1 MDFSVPNA
9 WSLLPPIV
17 AIALA
22 IITRR
27 VLISLGA
34 GILVGILLL
43 NGGDILASI
52 GHLGTAGLSL
62 FWEAGESGQAGSIN
76 HGKVDIMLF
85 LLLLGV
91 ITSMVTLLGGAKAFG
106 RWARQR
112 VKSGQ
117 GAQLATFLLG
127 IIVFIDD
134 YFNSLAVGSTSRP
147 LTDQHKVSRAKLAYL
162 IDSTA
167 APVVVITP
175 ISSWG
180 AYIIA
185 LIGSVLA
192 AHELTSEAP
201 LTAFVT
207 MIPMNLYAIFALF
220 MVLAVIYFKLDIGSM
235 KRHEMMAVEGQL
247 YDPARGTPAGTVS
260 FNNEREG
267 KVYQLVLPIVS
278 LIFATLFFVWF
289 TGYQALVAD
298 NLPITVL
305 GAFENCDPAGA
316 MLYGG
321 LVGTVITLA
330 IAVKERLTGK
340 EILMGIVQG
349 CQSMLSAIIILI
361 FAWVLTGLIK
371 ELSTGLYLS
380 SLVESWLSPQLLPV
394 ILFVVSGAMAFATGT
409 SWGTFG
415 IMLPIAGDMAA
426 AIEISLMLP
435 ALAAV
440 LAGSVFGDHCSPIS
454 DTTILSSTGAGCHHI
469 DHVMTQLPYSLAV
482 ALVAS
487 CGFIA
492 MGVADSVIAGLL
504 VSSIAFVAVVIGLK
518 WLASRKNTGDS
529 LQAITS

>member
-9 WSLLPPIV
+9 WSLLPPVV

-27 VLISLGA
+27 VLVSLGA
-34 GILVGILLL
+34 GIFAGILLL
-43 NGGDILASI
+43 NGGAVLASI
-52 GHLGTAGLSL
+52 EHLGKAVLSI
-62 FWEAGESGQAGSIN
+62 FWDVGENGQAGSIN

-112 VKSGQ
+112 VKTGQ

-147 LTDQHKVSRAKLAYL
+147 LTDQHKVSRAKLAYI

-192 AHELTSEAP
+192 THELSSQAP
-201 LTAFVT
+201 LTAFVE
-207 MIPMNLYAIFALF
+207 MIPMNLYAIFALL
-220 MVLAVIYFKLDIGSM
+220 MVLAVIYLKLDIGSM
-235 KRHEMMAVEGQL
+235 KHHESMAANGQL
-247 YDPARGTPAGTVS
+247 YDQSKGKPAGTVS

-267 KVYQLVLPIVS
+267 KVYQLVLPIIA
-278 LIFATLFFVWF
+278 LIVATLFFVWF
-289 TGYQALVAD
+289 TGYQVLVAD
-298 NLPITVL
+298 NIPVTLL

-321 LVGTVITLA
+321 LVGTVVTLA
-330 IAVKERLTGK
+330 IAVKERLTTSEMVKGVIK
-340 EILMGIVQG
+340 G

-371 ELSTGLYLS
+371 ELATGLYLS

-394 ILFVVSGAMAFATGT
+394 ILFVVAGAMAFATGT

-482 ALVAS
+482 ALVAG

-504 VSSIAFVAVVIGLK
+504 VSTVAFVIMLVALK
-518 WLASRKNTGDS
+518 WLAGRKATTDN
-529 LQAITS
+529 LQAMPS